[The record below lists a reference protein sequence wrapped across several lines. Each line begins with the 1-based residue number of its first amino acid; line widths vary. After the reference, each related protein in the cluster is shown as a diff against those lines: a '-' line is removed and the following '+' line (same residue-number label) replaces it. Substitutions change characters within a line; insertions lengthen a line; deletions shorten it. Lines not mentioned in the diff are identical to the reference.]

1 MPPVGCT
8 SHKDVWS
15 LEYKRHWFS
24 CMQSSDRDQIAEISM
39 TKELDA
45 QSSHLTI
52 MFTASGHQSISSEA
66 VNWGAMFTKVRVGRR
81 KLNDM

>member
-1 MPPVGCT
+1 M
-8 SHKDVWS
+8 
-15 LEYKRHWFS
+15 
-24 CMQSSDRDQIAEISM
+24 
-39 TKELDA
+39 DA
-45 QSSHLTI
+45 QSSHLTM